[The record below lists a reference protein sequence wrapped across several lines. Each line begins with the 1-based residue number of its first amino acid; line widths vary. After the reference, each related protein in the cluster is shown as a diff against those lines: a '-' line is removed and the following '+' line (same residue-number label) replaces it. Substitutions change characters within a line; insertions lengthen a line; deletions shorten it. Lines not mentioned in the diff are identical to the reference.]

1 MKYTIACIAH
11 TRDHADRIVDRL
23 KVGEFAA
30 DQVSVIYADQDRSGE
45 FVVEKDKQT
54 EEGAAAG
61 AGTGAIIG
69 GALGWLASIGTLI
82 LPGVGPLIAL
92 GPIAGI
98 LGGAAIGAGVG
109 GIAGSLI
116 GMGYTEERARHFE
129 KRIHRGDIL
138 ISVQTDN
145 QREVDDARA
154 IFEQEGAEDITSFE
168 HKREAE
174 RSTV

>member
-1 MKYTIACIAH
+1 MRYTIACIAH
-11 TRDHADRIVDRL
+11 TRDDADRIVERL

-45 FVVEKDKQT
+45 YVITRDKQT

-61 AGTGAIIG
+61 AGTGAIVG

-82 LPGVGPLIAL
+82 LPGIGPLVAL

-129 KRIHRGDIL
+129 KRIHQGDIL
-138 ISVQTDN
+138 ISVQTNN
-145 QREVDDARA
+145 QREVEDARS
-154 IFEQEGAEDITSFE
+154 IFGQEGAEDITSFE
-168 HKREAE
+168 HEPE
-174 RSTV
+174 TVQRKS